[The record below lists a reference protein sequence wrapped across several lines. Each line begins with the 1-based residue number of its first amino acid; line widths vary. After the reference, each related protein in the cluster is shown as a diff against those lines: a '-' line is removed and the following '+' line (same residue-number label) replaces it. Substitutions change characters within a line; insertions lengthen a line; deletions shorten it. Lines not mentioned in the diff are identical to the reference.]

1 MLSGSNALAFY
12 VMVLGNVL
20 GAQTKFIERLQK
32 RLHLREVY
40 SVEECDV
47 VIAFVPVVSR
57 AGTDIQSA
65 LQKLE
70 TSQPVVLVV
79 FHHTFDVNYVAPDSK
94 LSVKKDGVFAVDI
107 LFHEDDGL
115 LNGLHNDK
123 MLKSTTDYL
132 ISKGASP
139 DIQTDPAKT
148 SRRAQLRLIVVPVL
162 VGCVV
167 AGVVSAITWIF
178 IVCF

>member
-1 MLSGSNALAFY
+1 MLAFY

-32 RLHLREVY
+32 RLRLREVY

-70 TSQPVVLVV
+70 
-79 FHHTFDVNYVAPDSK
+79 
-94 LSVKKDGVFAVDI
+94 
-107 LFHEDDGL
+107 
-115 LNGLHNDK
+115 
-123 MLKSTTDYL
+123 STE
-132 ISKGASP
+132 
-139 DIQTDPAKT
+139 
-148 SRRAQLRLIVVPVL
+148 
-162 VGCVV
+162 
-167 AGVVSAITWIF
+167 
-178 IVCF
+178 